1 MAVLTFKS
9 SEFHTFPSFLKEY
22 ASYVAMIKGNSEKT
36 VCEYLLDIRTFF
48 RYMIARDSGENEN
61 FEDISI
67 RHLTLADADAITP
80 QHIVDFLMF
89 AGFERDN
96 NTTTRMR
103 KLSALRSLFHY
114 LHGKKH
120 LIDSD
125 PTADIDAPKKNR
137 TLPKYLT
144 VEEAVRL
151 LETVKNDTE
160 SKTRKRDY
168 AIITLFL
175 NTGMRLSE
183 LVGLDLQSFDSE
195 LNTVKVRGKGDK
207 ERIIYLN
214 AAAKSAVSDYLR
226 ERLDPKYVATSEKAL
241 FLSLREQR
249 ISNKTVQWMVHRYL
263 GLAGLGN
270 RGLSVHKLRH
280 TAATL
285 MYQTGKVDIRVL
297 KDILGHEQLNT
308 TQIYTHVVDRNIE
321 DAMNENP
328 LGDITIK
335 KSAHK

>member
-151 LETVKNDTE
+151 LETVKRMAE
-160 SKTRKRDY
+160 EIASY
-168 AIITLFL
+168 MHSL
-175 NTGMRLSE
+175 MP
-183 LVGLDLQSFDSE
+183 LQMS
-195 LNTVKVRGKGDK
+195 L
-207 ERIIYLN
+207 
-214 AAAKSAVSDYLR
+214 
-226 ERLDPKYVATSEKAL
+226 TS
-241 FLSLREQR
+241 
-249 ISNKTVQWMVHRYL
+249 
-263 GLAGLGN
+263 
-270 RGLSVHKLRH
+270 
-280 TAATL
+280 
-285 MYQTGKVDIRVL
+285 
-297 KDILGHEQLNT
+297 
-308 TQIYTHVVDRNIE
+308 
-321 DAMNENP
+321 
-328 LGDITIK
+328 
-335 KSAHK
+335 